1 MGRPAA
7 MSRFSNGTDRRWAR
21 CSACSERASAAR
33 GRAAPMRARYSDAFI
48 AGRMMRYEQAMMHA
62 RTIGLLALTLLLGAA
77 APSDKA
83 KAAFDRGEKAL
94 ADGRLDQ
101 AIAAYKE
108 AIADTPGYA
117 QALNGLGLALFKQ

>member
-1 MGRPAA
+1 
-7 MSRFSNGTDRRWAR
+7 
-21 CSACSERASAAR
+21 
-33 GRAAPMRARYSDAFI
+33 
-48 AGRMMRYEQAMMHA
+48 MMRYERGMMHA

-117 QALNGLGLALFKQ
+117 QALNGLGLALFKQDKKAEAIAQFKLATEADPK